1 MYLIPSAFKWLFQS
15 HFLTLPHV
23 TLYLFYCLFL
33 VSNHHFSTVKFLEN
47 RSFFLLWPLLASQYT
62 HWINTMYT
70 GLYLLEQGVFFFKKK
85 NIERMMAVRI
95 HSLDFCLL
103 HGRVYSWILGFSQQ
117 LITVY
122 IHMGISTILRFW
134 CQNARLCKKETFWIL
149 IMQIW
154 KPQEYLWKDEHNLP
168 LYSHLTSG
176 FSFMTGK
183 YFYIPNTC
191 WHQIPF

>member
-15 HFLTLPHV
+15 HFLTVLQA

-33 VSNHHFSTVKFLEN
+33 VSNQISLLSRFWKIGVSFCFEHSLHPSTHTGSVPCIQVCIYWNKEF
-47 RSFFLLWPLLASQYT
+47 FFLTIQ
-62 HWINTMYT
+62 
-70 GLYLLEQGVFFFKKK
+70 
-85 NIERMMAVRI
+85 RMMAVLI

-103 HGRVYSWILGFSQQ
+103 NGRVHSWILGFSQQ

-122 IHMGISTILRFW
+122 VHMGISTILRFW
-134 CQNARLCKKETFWIL
+134 CQNARLCKKEMFWIL

-154 KPQEYLWKDEHNLP
+154 KTQEYLWKDEHNLP
-168 LYSHLTSG
+168 FYSHLTSG
-176 FSFMTGK
+176 FSFMTGQ

-191 WHQIPF
+191 WYQIPF